1 MSFIDIESLVNYL
14 LEQFVIKENAEIE
27 KCSVISEQIRNKLET
42 DFKDS
47 LSPEMKIQRGEEEEE
62 IIEPKPIEFSTPLKI
77 EEINEIYDRQKEDY
91 LRTAL
96 KLNETDLEVA
106 AEVADAENEALY
118 EEIINL
124 TPGLVV
130 DDDDINV
137 DTQFDFQNSDLD
149 TSFRLSDTLQNRIDD
164 IVKNAWEKVSSLKFP
179 GVPTKN
185 IPNDPLYPLS
195 QIETEDIYIDD
206 SLRDM
211 LYPGDPIYF
220 PQPSTG
226 DRKDFEVNVTGD
238 EMIVFKSPA
247 LTLATFEKKELKNI
261 FKKII
266 EDLKLNITQTLMS
279 QSDKNET
286 KQKFTLL
293 RNFYKRLGK
302 IKKVDLEKQL
312 ELHKWLNT
320 LITDQLIAN
329 KSYYKFGENYEVDT
343 KFKNVTIRK
352 RKLLPLTLED
362 RLENLPSIYA
372 KVPAD
377 LTKKIESAKEIFSNI
392 IKQIPR
398 QSYKNLKLIT
408 INQTILILVK

>member
-1 MSFIDIESLVNYL
+1 MTKYLSFNDIEFLVNDL
-14 LEQFVIKENAEIE
+14 LEQLVVKENAEIE

-42 DFKDS
+42 DFEDS

-118 EEIINL
+118 EEIINP

-137 DTQFDFQNSDLD
+137 DTQFNFENSNLD
-149 TSFRLSDTLQNRIDD
+149 TSFRLSDTLQDRIDN
-164 IVKNAWEKVSSLKFP
+164 ILENAREKVSSLKFLSE
-179 GVPTKN
+179 PTEN
-185 IPNDPLYPLS
+185 IPNDPLYHLS

-220 PQPSTG
+220 LQPSTD

-238 EMIVFKSPA
+238 EMIVFKSPT
-247 LTLATFEKKELKNI
+247 LTLATVEKKEFQNI

-286 KQKFTLL
+286 KRRISLL

-302 IKKVDLEKQL
+302 IKKVDIEKQL
-312 ELHKWLNT
+312 Y
-320 LITDQLIAN
+320 
-329 KSYYKFGENYEVDT
+329 KS
-343 KFKNVTIRK
+343 
-352 RKLLPLTLED
+352 L
-362 RLENLPSIYA
+362 
-372 KVPAD
+372 
-377 LTKKIESAKEIFSNI
+377 
-392 IKQIPR
+392 
-398 QSYKNLKLIT
+398 
-408 INQTILILVK
+408 